1 MPITN
6 DGRIY
11 IDTTTTPHKGVSI
24 ADIQTAL
31 RTGASNDI
39 GGLIQ
44 YAWAHDMINR
54 WAKYKP
60 FRDNSFGPTD
70 LTRKTK
76 GYGLFFP
83 WYNRIGTMVQD
94 IYDGVWTHA
103 ENYDALRAPWE
114 WEPPRGFSVT
124 PKEPYR
130 IPDFNRYYANA
141 QPFVSPVSGPIV
153 IPVGDH
159 AATFLWPY
167 VYDEQAIAPSDI
179 DPSAGIIGATVTRYL
194 GVCLFTGVQGNQRKV
209 YTLAEVSHYDD
220 YNIHLI
226 EGDWGQASGGTY
238 HAFLFI
244 SDRQIAL
251 GDTEAVGEY
260 TPILP
265 SISTVV
271 VSMEGWDL
279 RNLVVEGEQLGR
291 TVTVAW
297 AVELRNSRG
306 TTATVECHYYYLDE
320 NNQQIEILP
329 SFSQQVNLQAGMN
342 YGNCDRSSVNWLV
355 YRVEVTIR
363 IVDPIHG
370 GTTAG
375 GDAIIQQL

>member
-24 ADIQTAL
+24 ADIQAAL

-60 FRDNSFGPTD
+60 FRDNSFNPTD
-70 LTRKTK
+70 LTRKSK

-130 IPDFNRYYANA
+130 FPDFDRYYANA
-141 QPFVSPVSGPIV
+141 QPFVSPVSGPVV

-159 AATFLWPY
+159 AATFFWPY

-179 DPSAGIIGATVTRYL
+179 VPGIDATITRYL

-226 EGDWGQASGGTY
+226 EGDWGHASVGTY

-271 VSMEGWDL
+271 VSLEQWKL
-279 RNLVVEGEQLGR
+279 RNLVIEAEQLSR

-297 AVELRNSRG
+297 VVDLQNNRG
-306 TTATVECHYYYLDE
+306 TTATVECHYYYMDA
-320 NNQQIEILP
+320 NNQEQELLP
-329 SFSQQVNLQAGMN
+329 SYSQQVNLQAGTN
-342 YGNCDRSSVNWLV
+342 AGNCDKSGVDWIIS
-355 YRVEVTIR
+355 RVVVSITIY
-363 IVDPIHG
+363 DATHG
-370 GTTAG
+370 NEHINGEAYPTP
-375 GDAIIQQL
+375 L